1 MGRLRTLW
9 ALCCRC
15 ISSIMSIGIDEH
27 TPKQMAITVRLTN
40 FIALVGGLNTLPLVF
55 GLVQQKYYVIATII
69 SLVLPGYGCVLY
81 YNYRQRYTLAKII
94 ITLSVL
100 LAFGLTVLYTG
111 RQVLLASCFLLH
123 IGGTTLL
130 FSNHAERTVFL
141 RLIVFELVLLSSFVV
156 LSYYS
161 VPPVLFPPQ
170 TLRWVQI
177 FLDISAVYL
186 NIAIVLYFLHLFYE
200 RDKAAEQAAQQLL
213 TANVALERSN
223 QELVRLNDEKNELMS
238 IVAHDLKNPISV
250 VHGMAGLI
258 YHNFA
263 PPEETQEMAHKIILT
278 SDRML
283 ELVKNLL
290 ELNRLEMGVFS
301 FEIKHVNILPIIDS
315 IVGQYEDSARLKDIS
330 IHAEKPPTQAIA
342 LVDEQVFISIVDNL
356 LSNAMKFSL
365 SGKQI
370 VVRAIHSSDS
380 QDSSS
385 QASSS
390 QTSTIRIEIQDE
402 GPGISPEEMTKLFGK
417 FVRLSARPTGGE
429 HSTGLGLSIVKKMV
443 EAMQGRVWCESEL
456 GKGATFIVELPGV

>member
-1 MGRLRTLW
+1 MHVVQSLL
-9 ALCCRC
+9 ALCTKA
-15 ISSIMSIGIDEH
+15 ISFGIDSE

-40 FIALVGGLNTLPLVF
+40 FIAIMGSLNSLPPVIVF
-55 GLVQQKYYVIATII
+55 FNQNHHTASYII
-69 SLVLPGYGCVLY
+69 GLVLPFYCLGLLC
-81 YNYRQRYTLAKII
+81 NMRRQYMAAKII
-94 ITLSVL
+94 VTLAAAA
-100 LAFGLTVLYTG
+100 AFGL
-111 RQVLLASCFLLH
+111 F
-123 IGGTTLL
+123 
-130 FSNHAERTVFL
+130 
-141 RLIVFELVLLSSFVV
+141 
-156 LSYYS
+156 
-161 VPPVLFPPQ
+161 VLFYGS
-170 TLRWVQI
+170 QI
-177 FLDISAVYL
+177 SLAAV
-186 NIAIVLYFLHLFYE
+186 YFLHVGGTILMFSNRSERKVFLVILIFDVIYLSSLLVLAHYITPLLIFAPPLLHQFQMFMDISGIYLNMIIVGYFLSLFLA
-200 RDKAAEQAAQQLL
+200 REQEIEKTNIKLQELNETL
-213 TANVALERSN
+213 YRSN
-223 QELVRLNDEKNELMS
+223 LELVTLNHEKNELMS

-258 YHNFA
+258 YHNVA

-283 ELVKNLL
+283 ELVTNLL

-330 IHAEKPPTQAIA
+330 IHVEKTPTQAIA

-356 LSNAMKFSL
+356 LSNAIKFSL

-370 VVRAIHSSDS
+370 VVRAIHGSDS

-385 QASSS
+385 QA
-390 QTSTIRIEIQDE
+390 STIRIEIQDE